1 MDIEAL
7 ERDLT
12 ALAAEAQ
19 DALASAADVEDA
31 FQIKNRYLG
40 RNGRFAEL
48 MRCMRDLPGEARP
61 RAGQASNACKRA
73 IEATF
78 DGVLADLKAA
88 ELAARIEAERLDVTL
103 PARAPHALSP
113 HPLRATEQDLVDIFV
128 AAGYEVATGPEVE
141 QDFYNFEALN
151 FPPDHPARDM
161 QDTFVLEGGQGDLLM
176 RTHTSPVQIRTML
189 AYEPPIRVISP
200 GRVYRLDDDSTHS
213 PVFHQVEGLLVD
225 EGVTFAD
232 LKGTLRYFIDACF
245 GPGTPVRF
253 RPSYFPF
260 TEPSAEVDIGCIF
273 CEGDGCRVCSHTGW
287 LEIMGCGM
295 VDPNV
300 LRHVGIDPDRYS
312 GFAFG
317 MGVERI
323 AMLRHQVPDIRLM
336 FGNDLRFLTQF
347 S

>member
-1 MDIEAL
+1 MDIESL
-7 ERDLT
+7 ERDLA
-12 ALAAEAQ
+12 ALATEAQ
-19 DALASAADVEDA
+19 DALTSASNVEDA

-40 RNGRFAEL
+40 RKGRFAEI
-48 MRCMRDLPGEARP
+48 MQGMRDLPNEARP
-61 RAGQASNACKRA
+61 LAGKASNACKRA
-73 IEATF
+73 IEARF

-88 ELAARIEAERLDVTL
+88 ELNARIEAERLDVTL
-103 PARAPHALSP
+103 PGRAPHALSG
-113 HPLRATEQDLVDIFV
+113 HPLRETEQDLVDIFV

-161 QDTFVLEGGQGDLLM
+161 QDTFILEGGQGDLLM

-260 TEPSAEVDIGCIF
+260 TEPSAEVDIGF
-273 CEGDGCRVCSHTGW
+273 TFGGGDTGLPERTGW
-287 LEIMGCGM
+287 MEIMGCGM

-323 AMLRHQVPDIRLM
+323 AMLRHKVADIRLM
-336 FGNDLRFLTQF
+336 FGNDLRFLKQF

>member
-1 MDIEAL
+1 MDDIESL
-7 ERDLT
+7 ERDLA

-19 DALASAADVEDA
+19 DALASAADREDA
-31 FQIKNRYLG
+31 IQIKNRYLG
-40 RNGRFAEL
+40 RNGQVAAL
-48 MRCMRDLPGEARP
+48 MRVLRDLPNEARP

-78 DGVLADLKAA
+78 SSLMERIAAD
-88 ELAARIEAERLDVTL
+88 ELARRIEAERLDISL
-103 PARAPHALSP
+103 PARRPHTLEP
-113 HPLRATEQDLVDIFV
+113 NPLRAVEQDLIDIFA
-128 AAGYEVATGPEVE
+128 AAGFEVASGPEVE
-141 QDFYNFEALN
+141 RDFYNFEALN

-161 QDTFVLEGGQGDLLM
+161 QDTFVLEGEDLLM

-200 GRVYRLDDDSTHS
+200 GRVYRVDEDPTHS
-213 PVFHQVEGLLVD
+213 PVFHQVEGLLID

-245 GPGTPVRF
+245 GLQARARF

-273 CEGDGCRVCSHTGW
+273 CDGDGCSVCSHTGW

-300 LRHVGIDPDRYS
+300 LEHVGIDPDRFS

-323 AMLRHQVPDIRLM
+323 AMLRHRVPDIRLM
-336 FGNDLRFLTQF
+336 FGNDLRFLRQF

>member
-1 MDIEAL
+1 MDIESL
-7 ERDLT
+7 ERDLA
-12 ALAAEAQ
+12 ALAIEAQ
-19 DALASAADVEDA
+19 DALASAHDTEDA
-31 FQIKNRYLG
+31 IQIKNRYLG
-40 RNGRFAEL
+40 RRGRVAGL
-48 MRCMRDLPGEARP
+48 MSVLRDLPNEARP

-73 IEATF
+73 IEAAFSEVTTT
-78 DGVLADLKAA
+78 LKAA
-88 ELAARIEAERLDVTL
+88 ALAARIEAERLDVTL

-161 QDTFVLEGGQGDLLM
+161 QDTFVLEGGEGDLLM

-200 GRVYRLDDDSTHS
+200 GRVYRLDDDATHS
-213 PVFHQVEGLLVD
+213 PVFHQVEGLLID

-260 TEPSAEVDIGCIF
+260 TEPSAEVDIGF
-273 CEGDGCRVCSHTGW
+273 TFGGGDTGMPERTGW
-287 LEIMGCGM
+287 MEIMGCGM

-323 AMLRHQVPDIRLM
+323 AMLRHKVADIRLM
-336 FGNDLRFLTQF
+336 FGNDLRFLKQF